1 MLESIRHHI
10 NSKLRK
16 QGNLTTLS
24 AAELSVHSAQCAIYR
39 DPDHRFPS
47 ILSSATP
54 SQHTTLPYYGAA
66 DPSLLPICH
75 YHNFLGTCK
84 KLNYNTVRKSQKD
97 ITLKILKLLVKTEE
111 AGIFSSAADSLRAL
125 CWEDSSQTKLSSG
138 WSNFPS
144 NIKPPPARRTS
155 L

>member
-1 MLESIRHHI
+1 MCTVHSVRYI
-10 NSKLRK
+10 
-16 QGNLTTLS
+16 GTLTTGS
-24 AAELSVHSAQCAIYR
+24 
-39 DPDHRFPS
+39 HR
-47 ILSSATP
+47 SSAPPLPASTQP
-54 SQHTTLPYYGAA
+54 SLTMELPTLATT
-66 DPSLLPICH
+66 LLPICRCH

-144 NIKPPPARRTS
+144 NIKPPPARRT
-155 L
+155 LL